1 MKQTKWVTVT
11 LNPAIDLSATANGFA
26 VNQVN
31 TVQEEQRDAAGKGIN
46 VGRVL
51 SDLGAQ
57 VTLTGFLGQNN
68 SELFESMFKQRGLNN
83 NFVMVAGTNRT
94 NIKIHDSS
102 GDTTDINFNGFA
114 VTQDDIKLLHKRL
127 LKLANT
133 HQGFIFSGSL
143 PSNLDPH
150 IVVSWI
156 KELKSLGKKVVLD
169 SSKEMLRQGIS
180 AKPWMIKPN
189 ETEISEL
196 LGKPIVTVSEGAAA
210 AMELVNQGIDNVLL
224 SMGEKGLIWVNQKQ
238 VLLSTPPVLK
248 PVSTVGAGDSVV
260 AAFCWASQ
268 FNQPNKQLANATA
281 MGALAVSQ
289 TGVGLSSQAELQAM
303 LKRIEVKEYKA

>member
-11 LNPAIDLSATANGFA
+11 LNPAIDLSAKANGFA

-31 TVQEEQRDAAGKGIN
+31 TVKEHQRDAAGKGIN

-51 SDLGAQ
+51 SDLGAS
-57 VTLTGFLGQNN
+57 VTLTGFLGQEN
-68 SELFESMFKQRGLNN
+68 SELFEALFDQYGLVNK
-83 NFVMVAGTNRT
+83 FVMVAGTNRT
-94 NIKIHDSS
+94 NIKIHDNS

-114 VTQDDIKLLHKRL
+114 VTQEDIDRLHKQL

-143 PSNLDPH
+143 PENIEPQM
-150 IVVSWI
+150 VVSWI
-156 KELKSLGKKVVLD
+156 KELKNLGKKVVLD
-169 SSKEMLRQGIS
+169 SSKEMLRQGMA

-189 ETEISEL
+189 ESEVSEL
-196 LGKPIVTVSEGAAA
+196 LGKPVVSISQGVAA
-210 AMELVNQGIDNVLL
+210 AMELVNQGIENVLL
-224 SMGEKGLIWVNQKQ
+224 SMGEKGLIWVNQQQ
-238 VLLSTPPVLK
+238 VLISTPPTLT

-268 FNQPNKQLANATA
+268 FDQPSKQLAHATA
-281 MGALAVSQ
+281 MGALAVLQ
-289 TGVGLSSQAELQAM
+289 TGVGLSSPAELEAM
-303 LKRIEVKEYKA
+303 LKQIEVKEYRV